1 MATSAASGTPPAGA
15 GQKRARSEEAGEGAA
30 KKGSRLEQS
39 LHMVPAR
46 RGAGVGGGASGV
58 GAAASSTGQQTLQ
71 VGAENLLGLR
81 TGSVMEA
88 LKVGTRLKVWIDNI
102 WYLGAVCELAPIE
115 AGAGGEE
122 AGGPG
127 TGNGRGSPEGMRA
140 TRVTVRFPADGHE
153 EEILLPAEIQDVLLP
168 VPGEYACRTCNA
180 VKNGPNG
187 KCSDPE
193 CASAHTPVASK
204 RRPSRRVRAKHRA

>member
-127 TGNGRGSPEGMRA
+127 NGNGRGSPEGMRA

-193 CASAHTPVASK
+193 CASSHTPVASK